1 MLTCVI
7 SSSTP
12 VETLHTILLGPYKY
26 FLRSLM
32 ERMKSAQKEE
42 IQARVEA
49 FEFSGFD
56 TKLSYNLCRHFR
68 SFVGRDFKAVAQCA
82 LFLLGPYMLPKEK
95 LLWVTLSKVYIII
108 SIHFWYNCRCSI
120 LRIASLFTTT
130 NRKSSSKSV
139 KILLTLSKK
148 IVLDF

>member
-1 MLTCVI
+1 MGCMSLYANLCDIQLYTCGNSPHYFVGSVQI
-7 SSSTP
+7 F
-12 VETLHTILLGPYKY
+12 

-95 LLWVTLSKVYIII
+95 LLWVTLSKVYIIYLYTSGI
-108 SIHFWYNCRCSI
+108 I
-120 LRIASLFTTT
+120 LFIVGVQYCVLPAFSLQQTGRVPA
-130 NRKSSSKSV
+130 N
-139 KILLTLSKK
+139 LSR
-148 IVLDF
+148 FC